1 MLRNH
6 QKHIDVINTWIKSQI
21 IATDIRTLFIF
32 SDKDDINP
40 RVEERLIHRKFNMD
54 YLKDTDIVYEVK
66 IERRQ

>member
-40 RVEERLIHRKFNMD
+40 RVEERLIHRNILTPKN
-54 YLKDTDIVYEVK
+54 
-66 IERRQ
+66 